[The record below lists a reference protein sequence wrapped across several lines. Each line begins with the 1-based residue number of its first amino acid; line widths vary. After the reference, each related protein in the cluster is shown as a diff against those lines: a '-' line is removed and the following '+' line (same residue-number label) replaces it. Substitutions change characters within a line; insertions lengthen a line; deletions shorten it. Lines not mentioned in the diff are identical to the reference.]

1 MTRVLAREAIPNE
14 VPNFVTFL
22 SSRPFTERKISL
34 PQSRIRQ
41 QWSHPAQ
48 PCHPQRGR
56 AVEFPVAAYHLQ
68 YWRDNRRVWQ
78 PVGKDASLALVAMR
92 NKALALQASEQSDPE
107 FTSFAPAPSAVTP
120 PDKRLLA
127 DCAKTYIA
135 EITAHKSAKTLAA
148 YRLTTLAFC
157 VVVTGIPIG
166 DLNDEDFLKRIALA
180 GAYIED
186 ITREDVLKYASVLKN
201 AGCSPRT
208 VRNRIDQLQIFFHRF
223 TLPSL
228 LNGNDLPKYTQKKVR
243 AYNSPELRKMFENAS
258 IDESDLLHF
267 LLCTGAREQ
276 EAQYVC
282 WSDVD
287 LEQKTYTVTEHLD
300 LGYRPKDK
308 EEGTLPIPDL
318 LVDALRERRKRNPIT
333 RLIFPGKHGKP
344 NGHALRIVKRLALR
358 CGSQLRSVHE

>member
-1 MTRVLAREAIPNE
+1 MAASREGRITRARRHAEE
-14 VPNFVTFL
+14 
-22 SSRPFTERKISL
+22 
-34 PQSRIRQ
+34 
-41 QWSHPAQ
+41 
-48 PCHPQRGR
+48 G
-56 AVEFPVAAYHLQ
+56 
-68 YWRDNRRVWQ
+68 
-78 PVGKDASLALVAMR
+78 
-92 NKALALQASEQSDPE
+92 LALQASEQSDPE
-107 FTSFAPAPSAVTP
+107 RTSSARVPSIVTP

-157 VVVTGIPIG
+157 AVFTCSAIG
-166 DLNDEDFLKRIALA
+166 DLSNEDFLKRVALA

-186 ITREDVLKYASVLKN
+186 ITREDVLNYASGLKK

-208 VRNRIDQLQIFFHRF
+208 VRNRVDHLQIFLHHFG
-223 TLPSL
+223 LPSL
-228 LNGNDLPKYTQKKVR
+228 LTGNDLPKYTEKKVR
-243 AYNSPELRKMFENAS
+243 AYNPLELGKMFSHATQ
-258 IDESDLLHF
+258 DESDLLHF

-276 EAQYVC
+276 EAQHVC

-318 LVDALRERRKRNPIT
+318 LVDALRERRKRNPST
-333 RLIFPGKHGKP
+333 RLIFPGKRGKP
-344 NGHALRIVKRLALR
+344 NGHALRTVKRLALR
-358 CGSQLRSVHE
+358 AGVNCGQCMNKKGLSCSQHPVCRNFLLHKMRKTFASTLHHKGLPAQTLQRYLRYSDLDTTLKYIADQPDDQVRDTINATFSGW